1 MEEGINKITN
11 KTIAKRKKVQL
22 IPLTRP
28 PQRAKEHPK
37 GTNKTIVKRKRA
49 STRAPS
55 RPSLRPQ

>member
-1 MEEGINKITN
+1 MEEGIN

-37 GTNKTIVKRKRA
+37 GTNKIIVKRKRA

-55 RPSLRPQ
+55 KPSLRPQ